1 MNISILNALWS
12 ILVGEKLDLDDPKLA
27 KVIEM
32 FDYFLRNIDGTQS
45 AADLLPHPS
54 MSKWP
59 VIRKLTGYD
68 LADKTFKAM
77 EDFIEPYVS
86 EHKRTL
92 DPDNIPDFVDLMLCE
107 IENTTNPE
115 SSFYG
120 EKGELSN
127 TNVFFINKTHF

>member
-32 FDYFLRNIDGTQS
+32 FDYLFRNVDGAET
-45 AADLLPHPS
+45 ARALLPHPS

-59 VIRKLTGYD
+59 GIRKFTGFDFAY
-68 LADKTFKAM
+68 KTFKAM
-77 EDFIEPYVS
+77 EEFIEPYIA

-92 DPDNIPDFVDLMLCE
+92 DPDNIRDFVDLMLCE
-107 IENTTNPE
+107 IESTTNPD

-120 EKGELSN
+120 EKGKLFETSN
-127 TNVFFINKTHF
+127 ESKYM